1 MSSIYTKMIKR
12 ITDNYNRNENSNISK
27 MMKLAA
33 HHIQENEE
41 LLNRIHD
48 WRDIDQ
54 AEGVTLDYIGRNIGQ
69 DRIGF
74 DDAAYRFLIKSRI
87 IRNNSDGSI
96 PSILRFVSLIL
107 GVEKKFVK
115 IQEKWSKDNHP
126 VGIYIEIDVD
136 YVVAIGIPFEEF
148 GYVVNDLL
156 TAGIPAD
163 LYYRGSFMFSDFPD
177 KIQEDEERG
186 FSDFASNEFY
196 HAGDFRLGGIEE
208 NFDEQKG
215 LAKVEIDKGGKFGG
229 YFKVNGFNDGTD
241 SVLKAW

>member
-1 MSSIYTKMIKR
+1 MKMIKR
-12 ITDNYNRNENSNISK
+12 ITDNYNRSENSNISK

-74 DDAAYRFLIKSRI
+74 DDATYRFLLKSRI

-115 IQEKWSKDNHP
+115 IQEKWIKDNP
-126 VGIYIEIDVD
+126 VGIHIEIDVD
-136 YVVAIGIPFEEF
+136 YVAAIGIPFEEF

-163 LYYRGSFMFSDFPD
+163 LYYMGSFMLSDYPD
-177 KIQEDEERG
+177 RVQDDAEHG
-186 FSDFASNEFY
+186 FADFVSDTFY
-196 HAGDFRLGGIEE
+196 YPGDFTLGATEE
-208 NFDEQKG
+208 QLDKQQG
-215 LAKVEIDKGGKFGG
+215 LAASDGNRGGRFGG
-229 YFKVNGFNDGTD
+229 YFKINGFKDGTAD
-241 SVLKAW
+241 VLKTW

>member
-1 MSSIYTKMIKR
+1 MIKR
-12 ITDNYNRNENSNISK
+12 VTDNYNRSENSNISK

-74 DDAAYRFLIKSRI
+74 DDATYRFLLKSRI
-87 IRNNSDGSI
+87 IRNNSDGSL

-115 IQEKWSKDNHP
+115 IQEKWIKDNP
-126 VGIYIEIDVD
+126 VGLHIEIDVD
-136 YVVAIGIPFEEF
+136 YVAAIGIPFEEF

-163 LYYRGSFMFSDFPD
+163 LHYMGSFMLSDYPD
-177 KIQEDEERG
+177 KVQEDANHG
-186 FSDFASNEFY
+186 FADFVSDTFY
-196 HAGDFRLGGIEE
+196 YSGDFTFGSTEEQLDKQQGFADAEGTSGGR
-208 NFDEQKG
+208 
-215 LAKVEIDKGGKFGG
+215 FGG
-229 YFKVNGFNDGTD
+229 YFKINGFKDGTKD
-241 SVLKAW
+241 VMKSW